1 MSRNPPLKVGSTT
14 SAMSKNLP
22 DYDDFVAALD
32 DTMQLYLRA
41 NNQFAADMEEYVETG
56 ELLDVDVGHHTQ
68 YI

>member
-1 MSRNPPLKVGSTT
+1 
-14 SAMSKNLP
+14 MSKNLP